1 MENRFKAFGVNIPEI
16 LLPAE
21 GADLAKWAVIACDQ
35 YTSQPD
41 YWENVSRE
49 VGQEPSTLK
58 LIFPEIYLK
67 DNDKESRI
75 ENINRTM
82 RQYLDEGVLEPQKPG
97 FILVDRSTPLTPSR
111 KGLIIAVDLEC
122 YDYTPGSRTL
132 IRATEGTVLDRI
144 PPRVKIRENADIE
157 LPHIM
162 VLIDDPEK
170 TVIEKLYSGREK
182 YKKLYDFELMQ
193 GGGHIKAWKVEDDE
207 SLLEVAE
214 ALGKLADPEAF
225 RQKYGLDESGDGSV
239 DGSEN
244 NSPEGA
250 LSIHKPGGSAANSR
264 RVSCTCSGD
273 VLLFAAGDGNHSL
286 ATAKAHWENVKAG
299 LMKGP
304 KANAKHAGS
313 GESSPIPEHPARYA
327 LVELVN
333 VHDDGLAFEPIHRV
347 LFGINRSAIEEQITS
362 AAGNLRGVEFKLFD
376 SKAAMESRLQELK
389 NGSAAEA
396 ANSGSSLAGKS
407 KLPHVIPFILEG
419 TYGLLIV
426 REPSSNLEVGTLQ
439 AILDELVKNSA
450 GTHGADAG
458 IEIDYIHGE
467 QVVTEIGSKA
477 GCMGFYLPAMS
488 KHDLFRT
495 VILDGVLPRKTFSM
509 GEAEE
514 KRYYLECR
522 KIR

>member
-1 MENRFKAFGVNIPEI
+1 MKNKFEAFGVDIPEI
-16 LLPAE
+16 LLPAR
-21 GADLAKWAVIACDQ
+21 GTDLTKWAVIACDQ

-41 YWENVSRE
+41 YWENVRRE
-49 VGQEPSTLK
+49 VGPEPSTLK

-67 DNDKESRI
+67 DADKESRI
-75 ENINRTM
+75 ENINKTM
-82 RQYLDEGVLEPQKPG
+82 RQYLDEGILEPQKPG
-97 FILVDRSTPLTPSR
+97 FILVDRSTPCTPSR
-111 KGLIIAVDLEC
+111 KGLMIAVDLEC
-122 YDYTPGSRTL
+122 YDYNAGSQTL

-162 VLIDDPEK
+162 VLIDDPER
-170 TVIEKLYSGREK
+170 TVIEKLYAEKDK

-193 GGGHIKAWKVEDDE
+193 GGGHIKAWMVEDDK
-207 SLLEVAE
+207 SLSEVAG
-214 ALGKLADPEAF
+214 ALAKLADPEAF
-225 RQKYGLDESGDGSV
+225 RQKYCLETGVPSNESEDGSAAHGSGDGSIAQKA
-239 DGSEN
+239 GS
-244 NSPEGA
+244 
-250 LSIHKPGGSAANSR
+250 SA
-264 RVSCTCSGD
+264 TG

-286 ATAKAHWENVKAG
+286 ATAKAHWENVKAS

-304 KANAKHAGS
+304 AAAS
-313 GESSPIPEHPARYA
+313 DPSAIPEHPARYA

-333 VHDDGLAFEPIHRV
+333 VHDDGLVFEPIHRV
-347 LFGINRSAIEEQITS
+347 LFGINRATVLDQLKNAARGLPEIEF
-362 AAGNLRGVEFKLFD
+362 RLFD
-376 SKAAMESRLQELK
+376 SQAEMEKEQCSLRSPD
-389 NGSAAEA
+389 GSA
-396 ANSGSSLAGKS
+396 SGSSNSSPGVISANK
-407 KLPHVIPFILEG
+407 KKKPHVIPFILEG

-426 REPSSNLEVGTLQ
+426 REPSSSLEVGTLQ
-439 AILDELVKNSA
+439 AILDEFVKNGA
-450 GTHGADAG
+450 RMNGTDTG

-467 QVVTEIGSKA
+467 QVVAEIGSKA
-477 GCMGFYLPAMS
+477 GCMGFYLPVMN

>member
-1 MENRFKAFGVNIPEI
+1 MEKSFKAFGVNIPEI

-49 VGQEPSTLK
+49 VGQAPSTLK

-67 DNDKESRI
+67 DSDKESRI

-82 RQYLDEGVLEPQKPG
+82 RQYLDEGVLEPQGPG
-97 FILVDRSTPLTPSR
+97 FILVDRSTPCTPSR

-122 YDYTPGSRTL
+122 YDYTPGSHTL

-144 PPRVKIRENADIE
+144 PPRVMIRENADIE

-162 VLIDDPEK
+162 VLIDDPDR
-170 TVIEKLYSGREK
+170 TVIERMYAGKEK

-193 GGGHIKAWKVEDDE
+193 GGGHIKAWKVEDNE
-207 SLLEVAE
+207 SLSEIAQ
-214 ALGKLADPEAF
+214 ALGKLADPKAF
-225 RQKYGLDESGDGSV
+225 RQKYGLDESEKESWDGSATHPASESV
-239 DGSEN
+239 DD
-244 NSPEGA
+244 
-250 LSIHKPGGSAANSR
+250 SADCNTA
-264 RVSCTCSGD
+264 SCGKAHCAGD

-299 LMKGP
+299 LI
-304 KANAKHAGS
+304 KASKLSPEPSGA
-313 GESSPIPEHPARYA
+313 GESACVPEHPARYA

-333 VHDDGLAFEPIHRV
+333 VHDAGLAFESIHRV
-347 LFGINRSAIEEQITS
+347 LFGINRSTVEEQIIN
-362 AAGNLRGVEFKLFD
+362 AAGNLRGVEFQLFD
-376 SKAAMESRLQELK
+376 SQAAMESRLRELK

-396 ANSGSSLAGKS
+396 ASSGSGLTGKPR
-407 KLPHVIPFILEG
+407 LPHIIPFILEG

-439 AILDELVKNSA
+439 AVLDELVKKNA
-450 GTHGADAG
+450 GMNGTDAE

>member
-1 MENRFKAFGVNIPEI
+1 MHNEFKAFGVNIPEI

-21 GADLAKWAVIACDQ
+21 GTDLSKWAVIACDQ

-41 YWENVSRE
+41 YWESVRSA
-49 VGQEPSTLK
+49 VGTEPSTLN

-67 DNDKESRI
+67 DDDKESRI

-82 RQYLDEGVLEPQKPG
+82 RQYLKEGILKPQKPG
-97 FILVDRSTPLTPSR
+97 LILVDRSTARTPSR

-122 YDYTPGSRTL
+122 YDYTPGSKTL

-144 PPRVKIRENADIE
+144 PPRVKIRENAEIE

-162 VLIDDPEK
+162 VLIDDPER
-170 TVIEKLYSGREK
+170 TVIEKLYASKEK

-193 GGGHIKAWKVEDDE
+193 GSGHIKAWKIEDSE
-207 SLLEVAE
+207 SLANIAGALE
-214 ALGKLADPEAF
+214 KLADPEAF
-225 RQKYGLDESGDGSV
+225 RRKYGLDGQDGS
-239 DGSEN
+239 
-244 NSPEGA
+244 PEARVTYGEPA
-250 LSIHKPGGSAANSR
+250 APGSAP
-264 RVSCTCSGD
+264 CSDG

-299 LMKGP
+299 LMKE
-304 KANAKHAGS
+304 AAAETDHSA
-313 GESSPIPEHPARYA
+313 IPEHPARYA

-347 LFGINRSAIEEQITS
+347 LFGVDRAAVTDQIKN
-362 AAGNLRGVEFKLFD
+362 AAKSLPEVEFMLFD
-376 SKAAMESRLQELK
+376 SQAAMEKEHR
-389 NGSAAEA
+389 
-396 ANSGSSLAGKS
+396 SLSVDTGK
-407 KLPHVIPFILEG
+407 KPHVIPFILEG

-426 REPSSNLEVGTLQ
+426 RNPASNLEVGTLQ
-439 AILDELVKNSA
+439 AILDELVKNGEDKNGSS
-450 GTHGADAG
+450 AG

-467 QVVTEIGSKA
+467 EVVTEIGSKT
-477 GCMGFYLPAMS
+477 GCMGFYLPVMN
-488 KHDLFRT
+488 KRDLFRT

-522 KIR
+522 KIK

>member
-21 GADLAKWAVIACDQ
+21 DADLAKWAVIACDQ

-41 YWENVSRE
+41 YWENVRRV

-162 VLIDDPEK
+162 LLIDDPEK
-170 TVIEKLYSGREK
+170 TVIEKLYAGKEK

-193 GGGHIKAWKVEDDE
+193 GSGHIKAWKVEDDE
-207 SLLEVAE
+207 SLAEVAG
-214 ALGKLADPEAF
+214 ALEKLAEPNAF
-225 RQKYGLDESGDGSV
+225 RQKYGLDESEDDS
-239 DGSEN
+239 STHM
-244 NSPEGA
+244 
-250 LSIHKPGGSAANSR
+250 IKGGSANSHGASR
-264 RVSCTCSGD
+264 DGD

-286 ATAKAHWENVKAG
+286 ATAKAHWENVKAA
-299 LMKGP
+299 LMKST
-304 KANAKHAGS
+304 NACPEQTGAGN
-313 GESSPIPEHPARYA
+313 SPCIPEHPARYA

-347 LFGINRSAIEEQITS
+347 LFGINRSAIAEQIKS
-362 AAGNLRGVEFKLFD
+362 ASGNLQGVEFKLFD
-376 SKAAMESRLQELK
+376 TQAAMENRLNELK
-389 NGSAAEA
+389 NGSAAEP
-396 ANSGSSLAGKS
+396 ANSGSSLTGKS

-419 TYGLLIV
+419 TYGLLTV

-439 AILDELVKNSA
+439 AILDELVKNGA
-450 GTHGADAG
+450 GTNGTDAG

-467 QVVTEIGSKA
+467 QVVTEIGSQA

-488 KHDLFRT
+488 KRDLFRT

-522 KIR
+522 RIR